1 MNRHIDSI
9 FDTSA
14 ALFCNIKEELSPT
27 IELAA
32 SAMVQCLLSD
42 GKILACG
49 DGIST
54 SLVQHFSSLMLNRI
68 ETERPS
74 LPAIALTTDHATI
87 ASITNDYGFNETFS
101 KQIRALG
108 HEHDALLVLTTSGN
122 SANIVQA
129 VQAAH
134 DREIMIIALTGQ
146 DGGDIAR
153 LLNSQD
159 IEIRVPSTN
168 QARILEAQLLIL
180 HALSEIVDS
189 QLFGD
194 PDS

>member
-1 MNRHIDSI
+1 MNTRIDSI
-9 FDTSA
+9 FDESIK
-14 ALFCNIKEELSPT
+14 LFNATKLELAPS
-27 IELAA
+27 IEHAA
-32 SAMVQCLLSD
+32 SAIVQCLLSD

-108 HEHDALLVLTTSGN
+108 HEQDTLLVLTTSGN

-134 DREIMIIALTGQ
+134 DREIMVIALTGQ
-146 DGGDIAR
+146 EGGDIAR
-153 LLNSQD
+153 LLSSQD
-159 IEIRVPSTN
+159 IEIRVPASN
-168 QARILEAQLLIL
+168 EARILEAQLLIL
-180 HALSEIVDS
+180 HALCEIIDS

-194 PDS
+194 PES

>member
-1 MNRHIDSI
+1 MNTRIDSI
-9 FDTSA
+9 FDESI
-14 ALFCNIKEELSPT
+14 ALFNATKQELTPT
-27 IELAA
+27 IEHAA
-32 SAMVQCLLSD
+32 SAIVQCLLSD

-74 LPAIALTTDHATI
+74 LPAIALTTDHSTI
-87 ASITNDYGFNETFS
+87 ASITNDYGLNETFS

-108 HEHDALLVLTTSGN
+108 HEKDALLVITTCGN

-134 DREIMIIALTGQ
+134 DREIMVIALTGQ
-146 DGGDIAR
+146 EGGDIAR
-153 LLNSQD
+153 LLTSQD
-159 IEIRVPSTN
+159 IEVRVPATN
-168 QARILEAQLLIL
+168 EARILEAQLLIL
-180 HALSEIVDS
+180 HTLCSLVDS

-194 PDS
+194 PES